1 MDPTSLRTLEAVLR
15 AGYNVDDVIAQDE
28 YTHDVLVAWGGGW
41 LVFDT
46 T

>member
-1 MDPTSLRTLEAVLR
+1 MDPTSRRTLEAVLR

-28 YTHDVLVAWGGGW
+28 YSLDVLVGEGDGW

>member
-1 MDPTSLRTLEAVLR
+1 MTPDSLHTLEAVLR
-15 AGYNVDDVIAQDE
+15 AGYVVDDVIPQDE